1 MIRKVFLS
9 STWRDLHDY
18 REAVF
23 LALQACDDIRVV
35 RMEDF
40 GARDEMTDEFCRRKV
55 AECDL
60 FVGIVGHCFGSC
72 PKGSDK
78 SYTQQ
83 EYDAAVVL
91 SELGHTD
98 DAVRI
103 LLALAQDEKLDELV
117 RRDAAFA
124 LGKLEKKSP
133 RVAEALLKLSGDA
146 NANVRDA
153 AYCALKEV
161 LGVG

>member
-1 MIRKVFLS
+1 
-9 STWRDLHDY
+9 
-18 REAVF
+18 
-23 LALQACDDIRVV
+23 
-35 RMEDF
+35 MEDF
-40 GARDEMTDEFCRRKV
+40 GARDKMTDEFCHSKV

-60 FVGIVGHCFGSC
+60 FVGIVGHYFGSC

-83 EYDAAVVL
+83 EYDAALGL

-103 LLALAQDEKLDELV
+103 LLALAQDKKLDELV
-117 RRDAAFA
+117 RCDAAFA

-133 RVAEALLKLSGDA
+133 QAAEALLELANDEDA
-146 NANVRDA
+146 EIRDD

>member
-40 GARDEMTDEFCRRKV
+40 GARDEMTDEFCRSKV

-60 FVGIVGHCFGSC
+60 FFGIVGHCFGSC

-83 EYDAAVVL
+83 EYDAALGL

-98 DAVRI
+98 DAVQI
-103 LLALAQDEKLDELV
+103 LLALALDEKVDKYV

-133 RVAEALLKLSGDA
+133 RVAEALLELASDA
-146 NANVRDA
+146 NIFIRNI
-153 AYCALKEV
+153 AYCALKEM

>member
-1 MIRKVFLS
+1 MHKVFLS
-9 STWRDLHDY
+9 STARDLQAY
-18 REAVF
+18 RDEVF
-23 LALQACDDIRVV
+23 HALQKCDDVHVV

-40 GARDEMTDEFCRRKV
+40 GARAERTDEYCRRKV

-60 FVGIVGHCFGSC
+60 FVGIVGHYFGSC

-103 LLALAQDEKLDELV
+103 LLALAQDEILDELV

-124 LGKLEKKSP
+124 LGRLGKKSP
-133 RVAEALLKLSGDA
+133 RVAEALLELANDEDA
-146 NANVRDA
+146 EIRDA